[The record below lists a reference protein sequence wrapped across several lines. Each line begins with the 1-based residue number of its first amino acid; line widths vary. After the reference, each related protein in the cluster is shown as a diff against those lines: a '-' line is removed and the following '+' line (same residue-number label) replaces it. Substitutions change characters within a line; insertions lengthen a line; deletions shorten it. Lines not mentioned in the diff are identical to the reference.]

1 MSDLLKDPKHWRERA
16 EEARRL
22 AAQLTDPDA
31 QKTMLG
37 IAGNYERLAAR
48 ADLRMDRGSK

>member
-1 MSDLLKDPKHWRERA
+1 MSALLKDPKHWRERA

-22 AAQLTDPDA
+22 AGQLTDPDA